1 MENLE
6 FSFEEVSLVFEQ
18 KELTAE
24 KKLIHERAITRAQRY
39 LIAEADLLKSIIEV
53 DKNKLYEDFG
63 LSYLTPYCVKHLGL
77 TDDVAAII
85 VRVARKTYEVP
96 ELKTAIEEG
105 KLSVTKAKTIA
116 PVINADNQETWVEK
130 AETLSKSQLEKEVAY
145 VSPKAKKPEKAKLEG
160 PDLVRYEFNLTEEES
175 AFFRRAQ
182 DILCQKKGKSVSLS
196 ETQMELLKCF
206 LDRHDPVRKAQRN
219 TKQNDLSVQDAST
232 RNQPQDCSVRDA
244 SVQDQS
250 RDRPDDQIQSPSQN
264 RSCKKQLDQS
274 SLKKKVARVKRT
286 PIPAAEIHKV
296 NLRDHGQC
304 QARLPDGSK
313 CCETKWTHFHHIIP
327 QSKGGSDRAENLVT
341 LCSAH
346 HRIWHARGW

>member
-24 KKLIHERAITRAQRY
+24 KKLIHEKAITRAQRY

-53 DKNKLYEDFG
+53 DRNKLYEDFG

-77 TDDVAAII
+77 TDDVAAIF

-116 PVINADNQETWVEK
+116 PVINADNQETWIEK

-175 AFFRRAQ
+175 ALFRRAQ

-196 ETQMELLKCF
+196 ETQTELLKCF
-206 LDRHDPVRKAQRN
+206 LDKHDPVRKAQRN
-219 TKQNDLSVQDAST
+219 TKHND
-232 RNQPQDCSVRDA
+232 PSVRDA

-250 RDRPDDQIQSPSQN
+250 RDRSDDQTQSPSQN
-264 RSCKKQLDQS
+264 QS
-274 SLKKKVARVKRT
+274 STKKTSSAKRT
-286 PIPAAEIHKV
+286 SIPAAEIHKV

-313 CCETKWTHFHHIIP
+313 CCETKWIHFHHVTP
-327 QSKGGSDRAENLVT
+327 KSKGGSDKAENLVT

-346 HRIWHARGW
+346 HRIWHARKL